1 MPPSPKLG
9 LGTVQFGVS
18 YGVSNTAGQTSPQD
32 AAAVLRLAARAG
44 IRVLDTAAGYG
55 TSEAVLG
62 ESLPAGDWRIVTK
75 TAALKSPADVA
86 AGLAESLR
94 RLRRPSVEGLLV
106 HQADDLLGP
115 EGPGVYRELLRAK
128 EGGLTRLVGASVY
141 TSAQIDALLAR
152 YRLDLVQV
160 PLNVLDQRLI
170 ADGRLA
176 KLKDRGVEV
185 HARSAFL
192 QGALLMAPDDLPP
205 FLAAARPRFE
215 RFRAQAAAHGLSPL
229 EASLAFVLGVPEVDV
244 AVVGVEGPE
253 HFGEVLEASEL
264 RVAPKDWASCA
275 VSEESV
281 VNPALWKGRAG
292 AAR

>member
-1 MPPSPKLG
+1 MPPSLKLG

-160 PLNVLDQRLI
+160 PLNVLDQRLL

-176 KLKDRGVEV
+176 KLKDAGVEV

-192 QGALLMAPDDLPP
+192 QGALLMDPAALPP
-205 FLAAARPRFE
+205 HLVRARDRFQAFRRAAAE
-215 RFRAQAAAHGLSPL
+215 HSMAPL
-229 EASLAFVLGVPEVDV
+229 EAALAFVISVPEVDT
-244 AVVGVEGPE
+244 VVCGVEGPR
-253 HFGEVLEASEL
+253 HFSQLLAAAERRTTAADWKVLAFSDETVL
-264 RVAPKDWASCA
+264 
-275 VSEESV
+275 
-281 VNPALWKGRAG
+281 NPALWKK
-292 AAR
+292 AAA